1 MVFSSVLFL
10 FLFLPAVFFAYFLIP
25 QKYRTLRNLVLLLFS
40 LAFYYYGEPKLI
52 TIMLLSILINY
63 ISGVAI
69 SYSKKKA
76 LKKLF
81 LIFAVVINIGLL
93 GYYKYFNFFAENFAS
108 LFGISINVAKVI
120 LPIGISFYTFQG
132 LSYVIDVY
140 RNNAPIQKNPINIA
154 LYISLF
160 PQLIAGPIV
169 RYNTV
174 AEEINVRKET
184 ASDFAEGIKRFMF
197 GFSKK
202 MLLAN
207 TMGAVADEIFA
218 LDVSSLN
225 FDLAWLGA
233 ISYEFQIFFDF
244 SGYSDMAIGLGLM
257 FGFHFLENFNF
268 PLISKSV
275 TEFWRRW
282 HISLGTWFRDYVYI
296 PLGGNRVSPSRH
308 ILNIFVVWTL
318 TGFWHGANW
327 TFMAWGIYF
336 GILLILEKFFI
347 LKILNNIPKVF
358 SHIYTLILVTVSWVI
373 FRSDN
378 ISSALI
384 YISKMFTINGNITDR
399 FLYLFSQHKIEL
411 VLCIIA
417 SIPISR
423 YIKEKAKM
431 LKNEKLKTFLLLY
444 PVGLFAAL
452 IFAISILYLINSTF
466 NPFIYFRF

>member
-10 FLFLPAVFFAYFLIP
+10 FLFLPAVIFIYFVIP
-25 QKYRTLRNLVLLLFS
+25 KEFRFLRNLVLLVFS
-40 LAFYYYGEPKLI
+40 LAFYFYGEPKLI
-52 TIMLLSILINY
+52 VIMLISIAVNY
-63 ISGVAI
+63 ISGIIIHA
-69 SYSKKKA
+69 SKKSST
-76 LKKLF
+76 KKTY
-81 LIFAVVINIGLL
+81 LILAVAVNIVML
-93 GYYKYFNFFAENFAS
+93 GYYKYFGFFSENFA
-108 LFGISINVAKVI
+108 LVFGVDKTLANIV

-140 RNNAPIQKNPINIA
+140 RNDAPVQKNPLNIA

-174 AEEINVRKET
+174 AEEITTRRET
-184 ASDFAEGIKRFMF
+184 LDDFSEGIKRFMF
-197 GFSKK
+197 GFGKK

-218 LDVSSLN
+218 LEVSTLP

-257 FGFHFLENFNF
+257 FGFHFLENFNY

-282 HISLGTWFRDYVYI
+282 HMSLGTWFRDYVYI
-296 PLGGNRVSPSRH
+296 PLGGNRVSPMRH
-308 ILNIFVVWTL
+308 IFNIFVVWAL

-336 GILLILEKFFI
+336 GILLIIEKFFL
-347 LKILNNIPKVF
+347 LKILKKIPAFF
-358 SHIYTLILVTVSWVI
+358 SHLYTLILVTVSWVI
-373 FRSDN
+373 FRCESLG
-378 ISSALI
+378 SAVK
-384 YISKMFTINGNITDR
+384 YIGKMFTFSTHITDR
-399 FLYLFSQHKIEL
+399 FLYLVSQYRLEL
-411 VLCIIA
+411 IICIIV
-417 SIPISR
+417 SIPISQFL
-423 YIKEKAKM
+423 KKKAERM
-431 LKNEKLKTFLLLY
+431 KNSTLSTFITTY
-444 PVGLFAAL
+444 PVGFLAVTVFL
-452 IFAISILYLINSTF
+452 VSVIYLINSTF